1 MSRSRQINHD
11 AVLRLRR
18 DGRTYR
24 EISELLGC
32 SEAHAN
38 VICRAALPSHAD
50 SLRRKVLK
58 LRAEGRLITE
68 VAALAG
74 CSPRHVLRILRCNK
88 QGGGR

>member
-1 MSRSRQINHD
+1 MGYTTDFEGEFMLDRPLNAEHQD
-11 AVLRLRR
+11 YLQMF
-18 DGRTYR
+18 
-24 EISELLGC
+24 SET
-32 SEAHAN
+32 
-38 VICRAALPSHAD
+38 
-50 SLRRKVLK
+50 RRKVLK